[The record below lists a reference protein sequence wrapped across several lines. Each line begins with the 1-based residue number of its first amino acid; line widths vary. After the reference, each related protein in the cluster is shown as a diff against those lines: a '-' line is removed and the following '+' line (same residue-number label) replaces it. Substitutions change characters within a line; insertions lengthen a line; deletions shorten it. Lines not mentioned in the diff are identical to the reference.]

1 MNADRSA
8 GAHTRHVRARALAAY
23 HAQNPQSREGGK
35 LQNVDSSIIT
45 IRREG
50 AEAYTKPQ
58 IGAPNLIDE
67 GCCEPINTVIVA
79 AVSCPSQ
86 ITNFLPG
93 NRLDIFTFPDGG
105 DGSPGDPYYFNVSW
119 DAVPNATSYTI
130 TSLPYDPNVS
140 PDPIVP
146 TPTPVDVIQYTG
158 ATTAKIITYYS
169 DDSNVFRIFTLTAT
183 IPSCPDISSTYGV
196 APCFLA
202 GSLVTLADET
212 TIPIEDVKV
221 GMALLGAFGE
231 INIVKA
237 LHRPLLGNNT
247 MTKINDEH
255 STSSHHPHISADK
268 QFYAAKPAVVDN
280 NTYGKY
286 HTVIDK
292 DGNQTEAFLDGLR
305 PGRTQLLKTGIV
317 LKTADGSRVV
327 QTVENYELPPET
339 QLYNLVMGGSH
350 TYHVDGY
357 AVTGWPSEKDFDY
370 DTWSPK

>member
-1 MNADRSA
+1 MNADKSA
-8 GAHTRHVRARALAAY
+8 SAHTRHVRARALAAY
-23 HAQNPQSREGGK
+23 HAQNPQNREGGK

-50 AEAYTKPQ
+50 AESYTTPQ
-58 IGAPNLIDE
+58 IGAPNLIE
-67 GCCEPINTVIVA
+67 TGCCENPPNTVV
-79 AVSCPSQ
+79 VNVPCPTQ
-86 ITNFLPG
+86 ITNFLAG
-93 NRLDIFTFPDGG
+93 NTDTYGFIFPDGG
-105 DGSPGDPYYFNVSW
+105 DGSPGNPYYFNVSW
-119 DAVPNATSYTI
+119 NAVTNASSYTV
-130 TSLPYDPNVS
+130 TSIMQDS
-140 PDPIVP
+140 TIP
-146 TPTPVDVIQYTG
+146 TPPDDVQYTG
-158 ATTAKIITYYS
+158 ITTAKIITYYS
-169 DDSNVFRIFTLTAT
+169 EFSAVYRIFTVTAT
-183 IPSCPDISSTYGV
+183 IPSCPTISSTLNV

-212 TIPIEDVKV
+212 TLPIEDIKV
-221 GMALLGAFGE
+221 GMPLLGAFGE

-247 MTKINDEH
+247 MTRINDEH

-305 PGRTQLLKTGIV
+305 PGRTQLLRTGIV
-317 LKTADGSRVV
+317 LKTVDGSRVV
-327 QTVENYELPPET
+327 QQIETYELPPET